1 LREERHALRDDHRAD
16 AAEQRADDE
25 RAHEAVDDERVRE
38 RVVNDVVVGEAD
50 DELARDVVERG
61 NHVDTAS
68 RIGSA
73 NVGNKCA
80 AMPLESASLGA
91 PSSSTLR
98 SM

>member
-1 LREERHALRDDHRAD
+1 LREERHALCDDHGAD

-38 RVVNDVVVGEAD
+38 RVVNDVVVREPD
-50 DELARDVVERG
+50 DELARDVVELG
-61 NHVDTAS
+61 NHDDTAW
-68 RIGSA
+68 RIGS
-73 NVGNKCA
+73 VSIGNRCA
-80 AMPLESASLGA
+80 AAPLASASRGT